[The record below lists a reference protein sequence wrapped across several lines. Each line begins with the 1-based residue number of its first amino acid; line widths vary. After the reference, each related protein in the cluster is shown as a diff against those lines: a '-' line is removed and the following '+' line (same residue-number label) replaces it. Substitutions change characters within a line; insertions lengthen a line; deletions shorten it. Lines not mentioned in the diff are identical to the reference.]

1 MIPKFNDKD
10 DKDFEEIKK
19 NILQYLEKGKQ

>member
-1 MIPKFNDKD
+1 MIPKFN

-19 NILQYLEKGKQ
+19 NILQYLKKGK